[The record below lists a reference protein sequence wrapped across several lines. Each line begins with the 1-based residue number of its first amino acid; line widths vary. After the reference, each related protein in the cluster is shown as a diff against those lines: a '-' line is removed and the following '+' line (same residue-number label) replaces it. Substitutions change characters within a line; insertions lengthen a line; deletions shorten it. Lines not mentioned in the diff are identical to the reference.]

1 MLLSGAVGRGALSIK
16 GYPFHL
22 GLLVTVIVAVLV
34 NASAPWGD
42 HVARIG
48 EVVLQASVG
57 VSVMVCAA
65 VVARRERGVAKTWR
79 LLVLAAMSSWL
90 IAESLWWLSGPVVD
104 DGPAPAVG
112 VVAYFLPPVLSLAAM
127 VLLARAGN
135 GAAGRADGSGRP
147 SRIVAVLDGLVAAAS
162 FSILM
167 ILAGAGAVT
176 GASVPR
182 SDSVAVVVAYSLLE
196 LAVVV
201 VAVLMAMAFPRNR
214 RYRGNYLLLSTGVL
228 LIASSERLIAY
239 LYSVDMAGAVMW
251 GAVGFTLG
259 PLLILFAVLDRPSR
273 ERAGTGED
281 AMDWAQLVMPY
292 IAFIGVANL
301 LAFHLIIG
309 RRLGVLVI
317 CVTLLLVVLIAV
329 RQVIAMRAQRQLTGR
344 LYEVQRRLAHQVHH
358 DSLTGLP
365 NRVLFAER
373 LEEAIDAG
381 RFVLIFVDLDDFKEV
396 NDQFGHAAGDEL
408 LRAVGERLQRCVT
421 PADTL
426 ARIGGDEFAI
436 LVDGEHDAPEV
447 VADRLRVALRQ
458 PFAVHGSSVRVHASM
473 GLVRPS
479 INGSA
484 PTPDDLLRQADISMY
499 AGKRLGKNTAVVYQ
513 PSAGESIDFPTA
525 LRLAGGGAPDGFG
538 IAYQPVVRLPDGH
551 PTAIEALARWTAPSG
566 IQIPPETFV
575 AVAESAGLG
584 AVLDHLVLDLACR
597 EVVAAGLDLDIHINV
612 GAARLGN
619 REFEQRL
626 AATLARHGLPPS
638 RLVVEITEK
647 VPIVDL
653 ADGAAAIR
661 RLTASGVKVA
671 LDDFGAGYNSLV
683 YLHSLPV
690 QIVKLDRSLAVGA
703 EADVT
708 LYRSVIGLCHALGLE
723 VIAEG
728 IESRAQADMIA
739 AAGGHLVQGHLFGR
753 AMPIGELVDALAAR
767 P

>member
-1 MLLSGAVGRGALSIK
+1 MSIK
-16 GYPFHL
+16 RYPFFL
-22 GLLVTVIVAVLV
+22 GLVTIAVILVSV
-34 NASAPWGD
+34 NASAPWGRD
-42 HVARIG
+42 AARIG
-48 EVVLQASVG
+48 EVVLQAGVG
-57 VSVMVCAA
+57 ISVMVCAA
-65 VVARRERGVAKTWR
+65 VVARRVHGVARTWR
-79 LLVLAAMSSWL
+79 LLVLAAMASWL
-90 IAESLWWLSGPVVD
+90 VAESLWWLSGADAGTGSAP
-104 DGPAPAVG
+104 PAA

-127 VLLARAGN
+127 VLLARAGHSR
-135 GAAGRADGSGRP
+135 AAWTGDTKRP
-147 SRIVAVLDGLVAAAS
+147 SRIVAVLDGMVAAAS
-162 FSILM
+162 FSILV

-176 GASVPR
+176 GATVPR
-182 SDSVAVVVAYSLLE
+182 TDSVAVVVAYSLLE

-201 VAVLMAMAFPRNR
+201 VAVLMAMAYPRDR
-214 RYRGNYLLLSTGVL
+214 PYRGNYLLLSTGVL

-239 LYSVDMAGAVMW
+239 LYSVDMAEAVMW
-251 GAVGFTLG
+251 GAAGFTLG
-259 PLLILFAVLDRPSR
+259 PLLILFAVLPARPR
-273 ERAGTGED
+273 TPTRTGED

-292 IAFIGVANL
+292 FAFIGIANL
-301 LAFHLIIG
+301 LAFHLLIG
-309 RRLGVLVI
+309 RRLSLLVI
-317 CVTLLLVVLIAV
+317 GATLLLVVLIAV
-329 RQVIAMRAQRQLTGR
+329 RQVIAMRAQRLLTRR

-373 LEEAIDAG
+373 LDEAIGTGD
-381 RFVLIFVDLDDFKEV
+381 FVLIFVDLDDFKEV

-408 LRAVGERLQRCVT
+408 LRAVGERLQRCVG

-436 LVDGEHDAPEV
+436 LIDGEHEAPEV

-479 INGSA
+479 LNGST
-484 PTPDDLLRQADISMY
+484 PTSDDLLRQADISMY

-513 PSAGESIDFPTA
+513 PSAGESVDFPTA
-525 LRLAGGGAPDGFG
+525 LRTAHGGVPDGFSV
-538 IAYQPVVRLPDGH
+538 AYQPVVRLPDGR

-575 AVAESAGLG
+575 AMAEAAGLG

-597 EVVAAGLDLDIHINV
+597 EVHEAGLELDIHVNV

-619 REFEQRL
+619 RDFEQRL
-626 AATLARHGLPPS
+626 AATLARHEIPPR

-671 LDDFGAGYNSLV
+671 LDDFGAGYNSLL
-683 YLHSLPV
+683 YLHTLPV

-708 LYRSVIGLCHALGLE
+708 LYRSVIGLCDALGFE

-728 IESRAQADMIA
+728 IESGAQADTVA

-753 AMPIGELVDALAAR
+753 AMPIGELTDALAAR
-767 P
+767 H